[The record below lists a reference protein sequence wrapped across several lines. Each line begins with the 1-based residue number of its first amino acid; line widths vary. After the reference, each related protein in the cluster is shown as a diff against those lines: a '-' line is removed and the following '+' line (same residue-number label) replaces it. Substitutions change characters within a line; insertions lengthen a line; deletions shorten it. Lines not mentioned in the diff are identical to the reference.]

1 MQKELELDYSLQI
14 IGINEVGFEASN
26 DIITAGRDIGW
37 LQDTVEVNAWDL
49 WDVEYRDVYIL
60 DQNHKLQVIYNLSEN
75 DLTAPDTYQNLKE
88 IFIQLLEE

>member
-14 IGINEVGFEASN
+14 IGINEVGFDASN
-26 DIITAGRDIGW
+26 DIITDGRDIGW

-60 DQNHKLQVIYNLSEN
+60 DQEHKLQVIYNLTKN
-75 DLTAPDTYQNLKE
+75 DLTAPDTYEDLKE